1 MLHTQFRRFA
11 ECFSEPL
18 LLLSEQGQVLAAN
31 PAGLAL
37 LGTEAQGLF
46 GSLLPDYISGD
57 QQTAMRFLQACVHS
71 DTAVSATLCFTSSD
85 SASCMECV
93 GHLLA
98 DQEETPYGQRLLLV
112 RCVADHK
119 PPDPNS
125 SAAEAL
131 HHQRERLVHVGRLST
146 MGELAAGI
154 AHEINQPLTAIA
166 AYAQAGRRLLA
177 PTDTST
183 AELLDKINHQAQ
195 RAGQVIQRLRGMI
208 RRRDSH
214 RELCEVN
221 RLVQETQVLTEADAR
236 LHHFHIRMC
245 LADQPL
251 PVVVDPIQI
260 QQVVINLI
268 RNGLDAMLEAGIAT
282 GVLTIYTRRLDKDY
296 AEIRVCDQGVGLP
309 ELLYNQLFTPFFT
322 TKPQGIGLGLSI
334 SRSIIVSHG
343 GKLGFIP
350 DNQRGATFYFTLPL
364 ALDNGD
370 D

>member
-1 MLHTQFRRFA
+1 MFYNQFRRFA

-18 LLLSEQGQVLAAN
+18 LLLSEQGRVLAAN

-37 LGTEAQGLF
+37 LGTDAEA
-46 GSLLPDYISGD
+46 LPDPVLQDVISGD
-57 QQTAMRFLQACVHS
+57 QYTAERFLQACVHS
-71 DTAVSATLCFTSSD
+71 DTPVSAPLCFTSSD
-85 SASCMECV
+85 SASCMACV

-98 DQEETPYGQRLLLV
+98 DQEQTPYGQRLLLV
-112 RCVADHK
+112 RCVADYK
-119 PPDPNS
+119 SPDPNS

-146 MGELAAGI
+146 MGEFAAGI

-177 PTDTST
+177 PTDTGT

-195 RAGQVIQRLRGMI
+195 RAGQGMQRLRGMI
-208 RRRDSH
+208 RCRDSH

-268 RNGLDAMLEAGIAT
+268 RNGLDAMREAGIAT
-282 GVLTIYTRRLDKDY
+282 GMLTIYTQRLDDDY
-296 AEIRVCDQGVGLP
+296 AEIRVCDQGAGIP
-309 ELLYNQLFTPFFT
+309 EALYNQLFTPFFT

-343 GKLGFIP
+343 GKLGVIP
-350 DNQRGATFYFTLPL
+350 ASGCGAIVYFPLPL